1 MVGADKLALETSA
14 GFAIDNV
21 TIDLTVAIDH
31 TVRPRRFVTLLGPFT
46 REVFVLSMNVEG
58 MRLLLYSTQFAT
70 QIFVIHP

>member
-1 MVGADKLALETSA
+1 MARIELTHVTKRWG
-14 GFAIDNV
+14 GFYAVDDLDLLIEDN
-21 TIDLTVAIDH
+21 A
-31 TVRPRRFVTLLGPFT
+31 FVTLLGPFT